1 MGFLHDGRPRATL
14 STCKPVTKTPSALS
28 LSLARPGRTDKRET
42 PPTSG
47 HPIIDAL
54 FTGEIDWDLIAT
66 HTRDM
71 IQVVLSIQ
79 DGQVP
84 FEKTL

>member
-1 MGFLHDGRPRATL
+1 
-14 STCKPVTKTPSALS
+14 
-28 LSLARPGRTDKRET
+28 
-42 PPTSG
+42 
-47 HPIIDAL
+47 L